1 MAKVKNMSKDDMLD
15 SLTATLQKQFGKE
28 NIGKLSDVDMDVVTI
43 PTGSLKIDEVLGGG
57 IAEGRIVEI
66 YGAESS
72 GKTTLALQIMASVQ
86 ARDEIGAFID
96 LEHAFDPVYAANL
109 GVDVDN
115 LMFSQPTDAE
125 TTLDLVEAM
134 ANSGLVKLIV
144 LDSVA
149 ALVPKAELEGDAD
162 TVTIGLLARLL
173 SKTLKKLVS
182 VASNK
187 KCTVIFINQTRD
199 NIGVMGY
206 GDKKTT
212 TGGNALKF
220 YSSQRI
226 EAKRIGGIKKGEQDI
241 GNKVNITIK
250 KNKIAP
256 PFRKA
261 LVEIYFGEGI
271 SKYAEIIDYAIKFDI
286 IDKAG
291 AWFSYNDSKIGQ
303 GMEKTMNTLK
313 DDEALYKEI
322 TNKVLVKIEEEKQA
336 IIDEAAAKKEAREK
350 AKAEAEND

>member
-1 MAKVKNMSKDDMLD
+1 MAKVKNMSKTEMLSD
-15 SLTATLQKQFGKE
+15 LKGMLQKQFGKE
-28 NIGKLSDVDMDVVTI
+28 NIGLLSDVDMDVVTI
-43 PTGSLKIDEVLGGG
+43 PTGSLKIDDVLGGG

-86 ARDEIGAFID
+86 AKNEIGAFID
-96 LEHAFDPVYAANL
+96 LEHAFDPVYAENL
-109 GVDVDN
+109 GVDTDN

-125 TTLDLVEAM
+125 TTLDLVEAL
-134 ANSGLVKLIV
+134 ASSGLVKLIV

-162 TVTIGLLARLL
+162 TITIGLLARLL
-173 SKTLKKLVS
+173 SKTMKKLVS
-182 VASNK
+182 VASNN

-220 YSSQRI
+220 YASQRI
-226 EAKRIGGIKKGEQDI
+226 ESKRIGGIKKGDQDI
-241 GNKVNITIK
+241 GNKVTITVK

-261 LVEIYFGEGI
+261 QVEIYFGEGI
-271 SKYAEIIDYAIKFDI
+271 SKYAEMIDYAINFDI

-291 AWFSYNDSKIGQ
+291 AWFSYNDAKIGQ
-303 GMEKTMNTLK
+303 GMEKVMNTLK
-313 DDEALYKEI
+313 DDSALYKEI
-322 TNKVLVKIEEEKQA
+322 TDKVLAKIAEQKQA
-336 IIDEAAAKKEAREK
+336 VKDEIAAKKEAR
-350 AKAEAEND
+350 AKQQDTAEA